1 LTRLV
6 NTVPD
11 WNKLLRVIVEFP
23 REIIPLSG
31 SALVI
36 YDHESGQYET
46 AEIWGFHCR
55 EVPIS
60 FLTKSNQV
68 CTVCQAHRSA
78 STLYICNCEI
88 PPESSETLIQY
99 CLPLNH
105 AGKQEA
111 LLYLFVTPEAQL
123 TKDQETLLNSLA
135 PEMTLALV
143 AARNIQTA
151 QKLREKTDTERQQIA
166 RDLHDNIAQSLIYL
180 RNKLDMLTDERP
192 PSADKIDIQPDLQ
205 HMREVTDEVYI
216 SLRTLLKEIE
226 GKTLVDLNKMLL
238 DYLQTLKP
246 RVGFDIQFVT
256 HGEPHPL
263 HMRSTRQVLN
273 IIGELL
279 NNVEKHAGAERVVV
293 ELESSQAGLTIT
305 VCDDGKGFESL
316 VFAPDGHMG
325 LSIIRERAEELNGR
339 LEIKSRPESGTQAE
353 LWLPLNFA

>member
-1 LTRLV
+1 
-6 NTVPD
+6 
-11 WNKLLRVIVEFP
+11 
-23 REIIPLSG
+23 
-31 SALVI
+31 
-36 YDHESGQYET
+36 
-46 AEIWGFHCR
+46 
-55 EVPIS
+55 
-60 FLTKSNQV
+60 
-68 CTVCQAHRSA
+68 
-78 STLYICNCEI
+78 
-88 PPESSETLIQY
+88 
-99 CLPLNH
+99 
-105 AGKQEA
+105 
-111 LLYLFVTPEAQL
+111 
-123 TKDQETLLNSLA
+123 
-135 PEMTLALV
+135 
-143 AARNIQTA
+143 
-151 QKLREKTDTERQQIA
+151 
-166 RDLHDNIAQSLIYL
+166 
-180 RNKLDMLTDERP
+180 MLTDERP